1 MCDMIG
7 PVSPAP
13 THERNPPMVQR
24 ESLTEHLALWTGQD
38 RARAAVADTI
48 VALSQACIQIADV
61 LAMGALAGSL
71 GAVTGKHHQIDPQ
84 RELDVLA
91 NTHIIAGLSQ
101 APVAL
106 LISEE
111 LDDPLVMT
119 QGAPLVVAV
128 DPLDGAS
135 NADTNAAIGTIFSL
149 LPMTTQATPS
159 WMGNQQLAAGFVVY
173 GPQTVLALTV
183 GAGTRIFTLNPRTRS
198 FEATGGLV
206 KIPTQAAE
214 FAINAANHWH
224 WDDPIRIFVEDCLKG
239 SDGPRGAS
247 YNMRW
252 TGSFVAEIYRI
263 LIRGGIYLYPGDAR
277 AGFRAGRLRLVY
289 EANPAAFLVEQAGG
303 AASTGSGSV
312 LDAGVTSYHQRTPI
326 FIGSRAE
333 VAYVDRLHHDPHEM
347 TEHAPLFGRR
357 GLFRV

>member
-1 MCDMIG
+1 
-7 PVSPAP
+7 
-13 THERNPPMVQR
+13 MVHR
-24 ESLTEHLALWTGQD
+24 ETLDEHLAQWAGHDQS
-38 RARAAVADTI
+38 RMAVADTI
-48 VALSQACIQIADV
+48 AALSRACMQIADV
-61 LAMGALAGSL
+61 LAMGSLAGPL
-71 GAVTGKHHQIDPQ
+71 GAVTGKNNQIDPQ

-91 NTHIIAGLSQ
+91 NTHIVAGLGQ

-111 LDDPLVMT
+111 LDEPLVMT
-119 QGAPLVVAV
+119 QGASLVVAV

-149 LPMTTQATPS
+149 LPMTTQSESRWTGS
-159 WMGNQQLAAGFVVY
+159 QQLAAGFVVY

-183 GAGTRIFTLNPRTRS
+183 GEGTRIFTLNPRTQT
-198 FEATGGLV
+198 FEATGGPV

-224 WDDPIRIFVEDCLKG
+224 WDDAIRIFVDDCLKG
-239 SDGPRGAS
+239 SDGPRGAT

-263 LIRGGIYLYPGDAR
+263 LIRGGIYLYPGDRR
-277 AGFRAGRLRLVY
+277 AGYGDGRLRLVY

-303 AASTGSGSV
+303 AASTGIGSILNAPV
-312 LDAGVTSYHQRTPI
+312 MSHHQRTPI

-333 VAYVDRLHHDPHEM
+333 VAYVDRLHHEPHEM